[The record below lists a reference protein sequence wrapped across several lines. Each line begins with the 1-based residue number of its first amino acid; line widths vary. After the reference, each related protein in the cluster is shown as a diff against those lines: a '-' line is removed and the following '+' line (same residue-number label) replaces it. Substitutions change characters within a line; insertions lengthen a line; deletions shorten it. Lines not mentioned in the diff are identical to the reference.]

1 MEASMDR
8 NSYRR
13 VFTQFLNGYWGA
25 FHEVLEAQSVN
36 RHMLAGSLYNAL
48 VDEHRRFA
56 AAYDGRVPDPSVVIL
71 GRLWQH
77 ITARREVTA
86 DAPLSAHEVAHAR
99 KQFELLYD
107 TLIAY
112 GRAFPDVRA
121 EVLSHPVH
129 STPTA
134 PLRADAAR

>member
-1 MEASMDR
+1 MDR
-8 NSYRR
+8 STYRR

-36 RHMLAGSLYNAL
+36 RGMLAGSLYRTL
-48 VDEHRRFA
+48 VDEHQGFA
-56 AAYDGRVPDPSVVIL
+56 AAYDGTVPDPSVVSL

-77 ITARREVTA
+77 VTARREVTA

-99 KQFELLYD
+99 RHFELLHD

-112 GRAFPDVRA
+112 GRAYPEVRA
-121 EVLSHPVH
+121 EVLSHAVH
-129 STPTA
+129 SIPTA

>member
-1 MEASMDR
+1 
-8 NSYRR
+8 
-13 VFTQFLNGYWGA
+13 
-25 FHEVLEAQSVN
+25 
-36 RHMLAGSLYNAL
+36 
-48 VDEHRRFA
+48 
-56 AAYDGRVPDPSVVIL
+56 
-71 GRLWQH
+71 
-77 ITARREVTA
+77 
-86 DAPLSAHEVAHAR
+86 VAHAR